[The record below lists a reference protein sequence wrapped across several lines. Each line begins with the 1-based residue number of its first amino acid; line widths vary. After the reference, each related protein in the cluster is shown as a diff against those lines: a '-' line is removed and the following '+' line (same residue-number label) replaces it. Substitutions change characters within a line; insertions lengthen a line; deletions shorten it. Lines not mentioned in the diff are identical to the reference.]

1 MVDLRCI
8 RLALLAQDKFSNC
21 GFTSIRRFRGEKQMA
36 ECSIIGKSEIEL
48 LSWKFEAIT
57 LSLCS

>member
-1 MVDLRCI
+1 MVYLICI

-36 ECSIIGKSEIEL
+36 DAQLPEKAK
-48 LSWKFEAIT
+48 LSF
-57 LSLCS
+57 